1 MQYHF
6 KYFTNNDGNYY
17 AEGIEVKDCNA
28 EADTLDELKEIIK
41 DLLDLYFDED
51 PDSEI
56 IFPMPLKKEIKEKNI
71 FTVDIDPNI
80 MLAQTLRM
88 LRLNQKLTIEEVT
101 NKMGYKKTWDYLKFE
116 KNKIVPN
123 FNTLIKLKKVYPE
136 LDLNELAS

>member
-6 KYFTNNDGNYY
+6 KHSISKDGNYY
-17 AEGIEVKDCNA
+17 AEGIEIKDCKA
-28 EADTLDELKEIIK
+28 EADTLEELKEITK

-51 PDSEI
+51 PDSKI
-56 IFPMPLKKEIKEKNI
+56 FFPMPLKKEIKGKNI
-71 FTVDIDPNI
+71 FTVEIDPNI

-101 NKMGYKKTWDYLKFE
+101 NKMGYKKIWDYLKFE
-116 KNKIVPN
+116 KNKVVPN